1 MDEKIPSEFMSIGDF
16 LSELKESVLG
26 KHFLELDE
34 PADDIEDIFSDDGDQ
49 KDDAG
54 RGFDSGEH
62 TDQSE
67 EPEEGD
73 DGGDGDEGGG
83 GGGGGSDH
91 EYDEDW
97 KAYDDDG
104 LGKTQGPEAS
114 KLQGPEARGT
124 EKEEAAKAESAKAA
138 EKAAS
143 EKQADAPAPDSPAL
157 QPNKPDPLYSTTVA
171 YDPTG
176 VRGTIDEALQSG
188 NDNPARMDQNPS
200 NFTTQ
205 MNDKAPSAESIKDV
219 ASSNKAAEA
228 EKRITVPIGDRGEV
242 IVGSPAELQAQAIE
256 IQDSSDDDAVV
267 AAVESQAEEPNQ
279 EIIDSLLASSTE
291 SFLIAD
297 AINSALRDFFASR
310 NPADQKDKD
319 YKEDLERLV
328 GNMEA
333 MPSEF
338 DMSVA

>member
-54 RGFDSGEH
+54 SGFDSGEH

-73 DGGDGDEGGG
+73 GGDDGDEGGG
-83 GGGGGSDH
+83 GGGSDH
-91 EYDEDW
+91 GYDEDW

-138 EKAAS
+138 ERAAS
-143 EKQADAPAPDSPAL
+143 DKQADAPAPDSPTP
-157 QPNKPDPLYSTTVA
+157 QTNKPDPLYSATVA

-188 NDNPARMDQNPS
+188 DDNPARMDQNPS

-205 MNDKAPSAESIKDV
+205 MNDKTPSAESIKDS
-219 ASSNKAAEA
+219 ALSDQAAEA

-242 IVGSPAELQAQAIE
+242 ITGTPAELQAQAISLQE
-256 IQDSSDDDAVV
+256 SSDNNAMV
-267 AAVESQAEEPNQ
+267 AAELANAEDPALALIESV
-279 EIIDSLLASSTE
+279 TE
-291 SFLIAD
+291 SAREDFLVAD
-297 AINSALRDFFASR
+297 AINSAVREFYASR
-310 NPADQKDKD
+310 NPADPKDKD

-328 GNMEA
+328 GNMES
-333 MPSEF
+333 MTSEF
-338 DMSVA
+338 DMVA